1 MVILWTHLKHRTREF
16 ESGVVG
22 SKQWIRNIIINFI
35 YSNYPGYGQIYRWTI
50 STNTTKD
57 DANARIRMMFENLR
71 RSLNFL
77 FLKWYLACASFVHAP
92 RRSGARLKFA
102 RGLGKEDYQ
111 GPVVLSSFLIFALR
125 HPLLAGGY
133 WGRERVP
140 KRRFYFRGCSVTVQ
154 RLRGD

>member
-1 MVILWTHLKHRTREF
+1 MVILWTHLKHRIWVWSCWF
-16 ESGVVG
+16 ETVD
-22 SKQWIRNIIINFI
+22 SKYNNKFHLFELS
-35 YSNYPGYGQIYRWTI
+35 YNGQIYRWTI
-50 STNTTKD
+50 STNTTID

>member
-1 MVILWTHLKHRTREF
+1 MVILWTHLKYRIWVWSCWF
-16 ESGVVG
+16 ETVD
-22 SKQWIRNIIINFI
+22 SKYNNKFHLFELS
-35 YSNYPGYGQIYRWTI
+35 YNGQIYRWTI
-50 STNTTKD
+50 STNTTID